1 MTTITSTARL
11 VDDEWVLRCLDY
23 PAIEHHG
30 SWLDEVVVQHRAMVR
45 EFVGVDP
52 CIEYQLGDTDLTAR
66 MGQVRQAAARA
77 RELRDAARMVDDSV
91 AAERGRLVQEL
102 SDLRVAP
109 SEIAVVLGVPVRS
122 VRHDAGADEEA
133 RIARRILRSLHAV

>member
-11 VDDEWVLRCLDY
+11 VRDEWVLTCMDY

-30 SWLDEVVVQHRAMVR
+30 SWLDEVVVQHRSMVR
-45 EFVGVDP
+45 EFSGVDP
-52 CIEYQLGDTDLTAR
+52 DIEYLLGDADTMAR
-66 MGQVRQAAARA
+66 MATVRQAAARA
-77 RELRDAARMVDDSV
+77 RELRDEARAVEDSV
-91 AAERGRLVQEL
+91 ALERDRLVQEL

-133 RIARRILRSLHAV
+133 RIARRILRSMHAV

>member
-11 VDDEWVLRCLDY
+11 VDDEWVVRCEDY

-30 SWLDEVVVQHRAMVR
+30 SWLDEVIVQHRSMVH
-45 EFVGVDP
+45 EFVGIDP
-52 CIEYQLGDTDLTAR
+52 CIEYRLGDADMMAR
-66 MGQVRQAAARA
+66 MHHVRVAATRA
-77 RELRDAARMVDDSV
+77 RELRDAARAVEESV
-91 AAERGRLVQEL
+91 AADRDRLVAEL
-102 SDLRVAP
+102 SDLHVAP

>member
-1 MTTITSTARL
+1 M
-11 VDDEWVLRCLDY
+11 
-23 PAIEHHG
+23 
-30 SWLDEVVVQHRAMVR
+30 
-45 EFVGVDP
+45 
-52 CIEYQLGDTDLTAR
+52 
-66 MGQVRQAAARA
+66 RQAAARA
-77 RELRDAARMVDDSV
+77 RELRDAARTVDDSV
-91 AAERGRLVQEL
+91 ADERDRLVQEL